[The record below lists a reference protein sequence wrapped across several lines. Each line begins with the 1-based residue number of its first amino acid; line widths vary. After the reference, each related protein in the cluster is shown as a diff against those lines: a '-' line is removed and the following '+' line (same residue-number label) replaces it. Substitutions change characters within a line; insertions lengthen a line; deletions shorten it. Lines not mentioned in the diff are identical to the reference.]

1 MDYLANKYT
10 DYYEYV
16 GYKWTKDR
24 ISRHKIIFIKVI
36 YKLEKSKRWIRY
48 QNAFLEINK
57 PLSS

>member
-24 ISRHKIIFIKVI
+24 IDFKIDRFQDIK
-36 YKLEKSKRWIRY
+36 
-48 QNAFLEINK
+48 
-57 PLSS
+57 

>member
-24 ISRHKIIFIKVI
+24 ISRQNNF
-36 YKLEKSKRWIRY
+36 YKSNL
-48 QNAFLEINK
+48 
-57 PLSS
+57 